1 VARGVYA
8 IWERA
13 DPVDCT
19 NFSQRA
25 VNFATNWCHSMMQNM
40 DAPWD
45 GAMENGGKMHFLFSP
60 GLKGEVEVQ
69 TEAVIANG

>member
-1 VARGVYA
+1 
-8 IWERA
+8 
-13 DPVDCT
+13 
-19 NFSQRA
+19 
-25 VNFATNWCHSMMQNM
+25 MMQNM

-60 GLKGEVEVQ
+60 GLKGEAEVQ